1 MSGAHADHPLGLGQ
15 EGASSPPVDLLSKLC
30 SPGAAHVVIALVLI
44 VIFPW
49 AILRAVKDGG
59 CDLRDFCVSGQYVLD
74 HGVRMFEILDDGGH
88 IARPASCLA
97 RYLPSVDVAFI
108 PLALLPIQ
116 VTAALWYCMNVA
128 SWYGLL
134 RIVRRELLTIEDDA
148 LRQRGTLAAA
158 LLMLPIAVDGFLLG
172 SFHMLVMLLT
182 VAGLTNAWRGRAW
195 RGGLLLGIGVWLK
208 LLPIVGVGYL
218 LLKRKWMAA
227 GTAVLCALTIDVVL
241 SLAGYGLA
249 TAWQEHV
256 HWLSQ
261 GAVGTATRQMD
272 DGNANDEDRLTN
284 QSTMVVVRRLFNDQT
299 GFPEL
304 TVTALSPAMLGA
316 MELGVLGALGTAM
329 LWLLKRPATAL
340 RPEDWSAEIS
350 LVLLCT
356 VWFSPVVWSY
366 HFSAA
371 LPALAFLMARSGH
384 EASKRATAAV
394 WIFAIACFTI
404 PLARA
409 GGHMLWATFI
419 VGAQVAL
426 VGWRAPKTSAQVLPD
441 RIEAPFPLAVYHRLN
456 S

>member
-1 MSGAHADHPLGLGQ
+1 MSGAHAEHSFGLRQ
-15 EGASSPPVDLLSKLC
+15 NENASPPVDLLGKLC
-30 SPGAAHVVIALVLI
+30 SPGAAHVIIAVVLI

-49 AILRAVKDGG
+49 SIHRAVKDGG
-59 CDLRDFCVSGQYVLD
+59 CDLQDFCVSGQYVLD
-74 HGVRMFEILDDGGH
+74 HGVRMFEILDDEGH
-88 IARPASCLA
+88 IARSASCLA

-116 VTAALWYCMNVA
+116 LTAALWYCMNIA

-134 RIVRRELLTIEDDA
+134 RVVQHELLTIEDEA
-148 LRQRGTLAAA
+148 LRQRATMAAA
-158 LLMLPIAVDGFLLG
+158 LLMLPIAIDGFLLG
-172 SFHMLVMLLT
+172 SFHMLMIFLT

-218 LLKRKWMAA
+218 LLKRKWLAA
-227 GTAVLCALTIDVVL
+227 ATAILCALTIDVVL
-241 SLAGYGLA
+241 SVAGYGLA
-249 TAWQEHV
+249 TGWQEHV
-256 HWLSQ
+256 HWLDQ

-299 GFPEL
+299 GFSEL
-304 TVTALSPAMLGA
+304 TITALSPAMLGA
-316 MELGVLGALGTAM
+316 VELGVLGALGAGV
-329 LWLLKRPATAL
+329 LWLLKRPAYRL

-371 LPALAFLMARSGH
+371 LPALALLMARPGH

-394 WIFAIACFTI
+394 WIFALACFTI

-409 GGHMLWATFI
+409 GGHMLWATFFI
-419 VGAQVAL
+419 GAQVAI
-426 VGWRAPKTSAQVLPD
+426 VGWRSPKTSAQELTD
-441 RIEAPFPLAVYHRLN
+441 RIGSPSQFPPQSITA
-456 S
+456 